1 MILEIR
7 DERPELAP
15 RLVARHANV
24 PDNLTSVEVLARYGV
39 ALHLRAIL
47 IRDDEREII
56 QHGRR

>member
-15 RLVARHANV
+15 RLVARHVNV
-24 PDNLTSVEVLARYGV
+24 PDNLTSAETLVRYGV
-39 ALHLRAIL
+39 AGHLRATL
-47 IRDDEREII
+47 IRDGEREVI